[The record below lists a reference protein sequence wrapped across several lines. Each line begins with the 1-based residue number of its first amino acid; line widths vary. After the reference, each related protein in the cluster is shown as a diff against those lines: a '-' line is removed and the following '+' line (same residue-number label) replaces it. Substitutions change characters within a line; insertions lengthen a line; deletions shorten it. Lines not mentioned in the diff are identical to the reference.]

1 MPHGLGTL
9 YIQKGNVYQGLFY
22 QGVPFGRGKLIM
34 TSGAVYE
41 GEVKYG
47 KANGEGTYTEG

>member
-22 QGVPFGRGKLIM
+22 EGVPFGSGRLIM
-34 TSGAVYE
+34 NSGAVYE
-41 GEVKYG
+41 GEIKYG
-47 KANGEGTYTEG
+47 KANG